1 MITSHR
7 QVGPYFTTDF
17 PFPFNHSLR
26 EQSHMPHWL
35 EVLSLPALLRDHV
48 ETLVSVCGG
57 GAQAIRPQYLSH
69 HQSLAAQGKGNGS
82 QAHIPVTYQILPTPI
97 TSCGLH
103 HNQHIVQ
110 NKQPFIKS
118 SKKLFIYSIKSNC
131 NKSGIRKHYLLGLM
145 SCTQQS
151 KTDMI

>member
-7 QVGPYFTTDF
+7 RVSPQFTTAF

-35 EVLSLPALLRDHV
+35 EVLSLPALLR
-48 ETLVSVCGG
+48 EYVSVCGE

-110 NKQPFIKS
+110 NKQSFIKS
-118 SKKLFIYSIKSNC
+118 SKKQFIYSIKSNC
-131 NKSGIRKHYLLGLM
+131 NKSGKGKHYLLGLM